1 MADDLSISLREYL
14 DQRFGQ
20 LHEAMQLAL
29 TTHDHIHQLESDAVT
44 RATTV
49 LDRRLTEMNEFR
61 AQLSEERQLYITR
74 PMFDA
79 WEAALVG
86 RIESRLALVEGRLAT
101 LERAES
107 GARGSLWALGGVWV
121 VITVVINVVLYLWS
135 RA

>member
-14 DQRFGQ
+14 DQRFTQ
-20 LHEAMQLAL
+20 LHEAIDLAR
-29 TTHDHIHQLESDAVT
+29 TTHNHIHQLESEAVS

-49 LDRRLTEMNEFR
+49 LDHRLTEMNEFR
-61 AQLSEERQLYITR
+61 AQLSEERRLYITR

-79 WEAALVG
+79 WESSLVI
-86 RIESRLALVEGRLAT
+86 RFESRLALVEGRLTT

-121 VITVVINVVLYLWS
+121 VITVVINVVLYLWGK
-135 RA
+135 A